1 MQQPLFSRDRE
12 LCSEDLQLLA
22 GELIP
27 VVADLLPVP
36 ARIDFWHPGIPDSL
50 APETELANVC
60 RDGCPAVCRDILVIP
75 LALSGG
81 ESGAV
86 LVSEVN
92 ASLLCK
98 MSPEWLGDLQRR
110 VQRQLQQFCLGYV
123 DPLTGLYSLRA
134 LQGGDIPAGRN
145 RSMLLV
151 RTIFRTTRAATGL
164 QQLIRLA
171 HFFEAAQPGFRF
183 YLGQGL
189 FCLVFDGTEKPAAIA
204 RRLLR
209 VLRREGCNGVHVGF
223 FSATEKSLSHMLE
236 QCWGALLTAE
246 RRGPFS
252 LCESG
257 LDVTD
262 PASHPLAMPP
272 RRVIARLQRLW
283 RGLDR
288 FALVLMESEEQPPL
302 SWPGLLPDVLPD
314 GVSLVPW
321 GSRRVFVLCPGMEGD
336 AARGQARNLLDH
348 LSRRI
353 GACFSAGI
361 CCWPCLEY
369 PRTATIRNCRKAIL
383 HGSFYGLGSCV
394 VFDHLSLNVSGDHFF
409 DEGDYRQAV
418 REYRL
423 GLRLSPDDTNLLNS
437 LGVALCEMNR
447 LREAGRCFSR
457 VLEQNPDDQMALVN
471 LGYVRRLQGREQE
484 AVAFFEQAL
493 VLKQQEENPD
503 GLRELALQLGRLYCR
518 LYRFP
523 EAVALFERL
532 EEDWSGR
539 QEFYYWRLFGAACM
553 ETGQVD
559 RAVTLLQRALLVY
572 PHDARSISML
582 GLSYILT
589 GQGDELGLELCRK
602 ALAMNEAN
610 PWLWL
615 YLGRALCRLGHHREA
630 WQALRRVGR
639 RKHVRLA
646 VDLLRAELWAATGH
660 RSRAADQLN
669 RILQYE
675 NLPAPVEDLVH
686 RRLDELGTPVK
697 EKKR

>member
-1 MQQPLFSRDRE
+1 MLQPLFSRDRE
-12 LCSEDLQLLA
+12 LRLEDLKLLA

-36 ARIDFWHPGIPDSL
+36 AQIDFWYPGARNSL
-50 APETELANVC
+50 VPEAELVTVC
-60 RDGCPAVCRDILVIP
+60 RDGGPTVCRDILVIP

-81 ESGAV
+81 EAGAV
-86 LVSEVN
+86 LVSAVDGP
-92 ASLLCK
+92 LLRK
-98 MSPEWLGDLQRR
+98 MAPEWLGDLQRR
-110 VQRQLQQFCLGYV
+110 VQRQLQQCCLGYV

-134 LQGGDIPAGRN
+134 LQRADVSAGRN
-145 RSMLLV
+145 RSMFLV
-151 RTIFRTTRAATGL
+151 RTIFRTTRAGTGL

-189 FCLVFDGTEKPAAIA
+189 FCLVFDVVEKPAAIA

-209 VLRREGCNGVHVGF
+209 VLRREGCSGVHVGF
-223 FSATEKSLSHMLE
+223 LSAAEKSLSHMLE

-257 LDVTD
+257 LDAD
-262 PASHPLAMPP
+262 PASHPLAMAP
-272 RRVIARLQRLW
+272 RRVVARLQRLW

-288 FALVLMESEEQPPL
+288 FALVLLESEEQPPS
-302 SWPGLLPDVLPD
+302 SWTGILAEVLP
-314 GVSLVPW
+314 GEVSLVPW
-321 GSRRVFVLCPGMEGD
+321 GSRRAFVLFPGMEGG
-336 AARGQARNLLDH
+336 AAREQAGKFLDH
-348 LSRRI
+348 LSHRS

-361 CCWPCLEY
+361 GCWPCLGY
-369 PRTATIRNCRKAIL
+369 SRTATIRNCRKAIL
-383 HGSFYGLGSCV
+383 HGSFYGPGACV
-394 VFDHLSLNVSGDHFF
+394 VFDHLSLNVSGDHSF

-418 REYRL
+418 SEYRL
-423 GLRLSPDDTNLLNS
+423 GLRLRPDDTNLLNS

-457 VLEQNPDDQMALVN
+457 VLEQDPDDQMALVN

-493 VLKQQEENPD
+493 VLKQQEEDPD
-503 GLRELALQLGRLYCR
+503 GLRDLALQLGRLYCR

-523 EAVALFERL
+523 EAVTLFGRL
-532 EEDWSGR
+532 EEGWSGR
-539 QEFYYWRLFGAACM
+539 QEFYYCRLFGAACL
-553 ETGQVD
+553 ETGREE
-559 RAVTLLQRALLVY
+559 RAVTLLQRGLRVY

-615 YLGRALCRLGHHREA
+615 YMGRALCRLGRHREA

-646 VDLLRAELWAATGH
+646 ADLLRAELWAATGS

-675 NLPAPVEDLVH
+675 NLPVPVAELVH
-686 RRLDELGTPVK
+686 GRLDALAAPVK
-697 EKKR
+697 EK